1 MALEIRHG
9 RDGKPIPH
17 WFGRY
22 VDSNGK
28 RRVVS
33 LTEPLPTRHFPGSL
47 RETGDAIF
55 EASRARAEKEL
66 ETFQTE
72 ERHKGRADHLTE
84 RLIEAKTG
92 RKAEYVKLVDLPA
105 AWRGLGRESKPGAAW
120 LAWCDTVFARF
131 AAAVPCEFLHEVTPE
146 QAAAYVETL
155 RGGFTRRTANG
166 ASSLLR
172 SAFGRLLPLGTQNPF
187 AAGIAGR
194 GNDTEGETIHR
205 RPLTAEELARL
216 FEAAR
221 PDPFLYPLTVC
232 AALTGLRIGDVCLL
246 RWQSVDL
253 RGGFVTV
260 RTSKTGAVVEIP
272 IFQPLREV
280 LETALADRA
289 ESPYVWPDAARMYTA
304 NRYGIVYRGKSLF
317 ARTFAET
324 AGNGT
329 ETPAVASGRADLAE
343 TLPEASEAVRGAGF
357 ADSKRDRILDTL
369 ARVARGDSYRKIETE
384 TGRHRAQVSEDLREA
399 ERLTGLR
406 LRRGGAVRRGRAVR
420 DLIGATRAGRPGGAG
435 KLSASVLGWH
445 CLRGTWATL
454 ALSAGIPVE
463 TVKLVT
469 GHATANTVLKFYHNP
484 QREHLRAVLAGK
496 LPEVLTTGNGAAP
509 KQIGAGGTV
518 EGLAAQL
525 QSLSPADRAR
535 LAELLKGGEK

>member
-1 MALEIRHG
+1 MGLEIRRG
-9 RDGKPIPH
+9 RDGGLRRH
-17 WFGRY
+17 WY
-22 VDSNGK
+22 ASLVDSNGK
-28 RRVVS
+28 RKVIS
-33 LTEPLPTRHFPGSL
+33 LSEPLPVEHFPGSL
-47 RETGDAIF
+47 RETGDTVF
-55 EASRARAEKEL
+55 EASRARAQKEL
-66 ETFQTE
+66 EAYQSE
-72 ERHKGRADHLTE
+72 ARVKGRADHLTE
-84 RLIEAKTG
+84 RLIQAKTG
-92 RKAEYVKLVDLPA
+92 RKVQYVKLADLPA
-105 AWRGLGRESKPGAAW
+105 KWRGLRRESKPGAAW
-120 LAWCDTVFARF
+120 LQWCDTVFARF
-131 AAAVPCEFLHEVTPE
+131 AAAVPCEYLHEVTPE

-166 ASSLLR
+166 AASLLR

-187 AAGIAGR
+187 AVEIAGR
-194 GNDTEGETIHR
+194 GNDAAGETIHR

-272 IFQPLREV
+272 IFKPLREV

-289 ESPYVWPDAARMYTA
+289 ESPYVWPDAARMYKK

-343 TLPEASEAVRGAGF
+343 ALPEASEAVRGAGF
-357 ADSKRDRILDTL
+357 ADSKRDRILDSL
-369 ARVARGDSYRKIETE
+369 KRYASGQSYRQIEAE

-406 LRRGGAVRRGRAVR
+406 LRRGAAVRGGRAVR

-445 CLRGTWATL
+445 SLRGTWATL

-484 QREHLRAVLAGK
+484 NREHLRAVLGDK
-496 LPEVLTTGNGAAP
+496 LPGVLTGNGETP
-509 KQIGAGGTV
+509 RQIGAGV
-518 EGLAAQL
+518 ADLARQIKD
-525 QSLSPADRAR
+525 LSPADRAR
-535 LAELLKGGEK
+535 LAKLLKGGEQ

>member
-1 MALEIRHG
+1 MGLEIRRG
-9 RDGKPIPH
+9 RGGELRKH
-17 WFGRY
+17 WYGSY

-28 RRVVS
+28 RKVIS
-33 LTEPLPTRHFPGSL
+33 LSEPLPVKHFPGSL
-47 RETGDAIF
+47 RETGDTVF
-55 EASRARAEKEL
+55 EASRARAQKEL
-66 ETFQTE
+66 EAYQSE
-72 ERHKGRADHLTE
+72 ARQQGRADHLTE
-84 RLIEAKTG
+84 RLIQAKTG
-92 RKAEYVKLVDLPA
+92 RKVQYVKLADLPA

-131 AAAVPCEFLHEVTPE
+131 AAAVPCEYLHEVTPE
-146 QAAAYVETL
+146 RATAYVEAL

-166 ASSLLR
+166 AASLLR

-194 GNDTEGETIHR
+194 GNDAAGETIHR

-253 RGGFVTV
+253 RGGFVAV

-272 IFQPLREV
+272 IFRPLREV
-280 LETALADRA
+280 LETALAEREPDA
-289 ESPYVWPDAARMYTA
+289 VYVWPKAAGMYKK

-343 TLPEASEAVRGAGF
+343 VLPEASEAVRGAGF
-357 ADSKRDRILDTL
+357 ADSKRDRILDSL
-369 ARVARGDSYRKIETE
+369 KRYASGQSYRQIEAE

-406 LRRGGAVRRGRAVR
+406 LRRGAAVRGGRAVR

-484 QREHLRAVLAGK
+484 NRAHLRAVLGDK
-496 LPEVLTTGNGAAP
+496 LPDVLTGGAAP
-509 KQIGAGGTV
+509 RQIGAGV
-518 EGLAAQL
+518 AGLARQL
-525 QSLSPADRAR
+525 QALSKTDRAA
-535 LAELLKGGEK
+535 LAKLLKEG

>member
-1 MALEIRHG
+1 MGLEIRRG
-9 RDGKPIPH
+9 RDGELRKH
-17 WFGRY
+17 WYGSY

-28 RRVVS
+28 RKVIS
-33 LTEPLPTRHFPGSL
+33 LSEPLPVKHFPGSL
-47 RETGDAIF
+47 RETGDTVF
-55 EASRARAEKEL
+55 EASRARAQKEL
-66 ETFQTE
+66 EAYQSE
-72 ERHKGRADHLTE
+72 ARQQGRADHLTA
-84 RLIEAKTG
+84 RLIESKTG
-92 RKAEYVKLVDLPA
+92 QKVENVKLVDLA
-105 AWRGLGRESKPGAAW
+105 AKWRGLRRESKPGAAW
-120 LAWCDTVFARF
+120 LQWCDTTFARF

-146 QAAAYVETL
+146 QAAAYVEAL

-166 ASSLLR
+166 AASLLR

-194 GNDTEGETIHR
+194 GNDAAGETIHR

-221 PDPFLYPLTVC
+221 PDPFLFPLTVC

-272 IFQPLREV
+272 IFKPLREV

-343 TLPEASEAVRGAGF
+343 TLPEASEAVRGAGC
-357 ADSKRDRILDTL
+357 
-369 ARVARGDSYRKIETE
+369 
-384 TGRHRAQVSEDLREA
+384 
-399 ERLTGLR
+399 
-406 LRRGGAVRRGRAVR
+406 
-420 DLIGATRAGRPGGAG
+420 AGQQLPG
-435 KLSASVLGWH
+435 
-445 CLRGTWATL
+445 
-454 ALSAGIPVE
+454 
-463 TVKLVT
+463 
-469 GHATANTVLKFYHNP
+469 Y
-484 QREHLRAVLAGK
+484 
-496 LPEVLTTGNGAAP
+496 
-509 KQIGAGGTV
+509 
-518 EGLAAQL
+518 
-525 QSLSPADRAR
+525 
-535 LAELLKGGEK
+535 

>member
-1 MALEIRHG
+1 MGLEVRYG
-9 RDGKPIPH
+9 RGGRLRKH
-17 WFGRY
+17 WYGSY
-22 VDSNGK
+22 VDGNGK
-28 RRVVS
+28 RRVIA
-33 LTEPLPTRHFPGSL
+33 LTEPLPVKHFPGSL

-55 EASRARAEKEL
+55 EASRARAQKEL

-72 ERHKGRADHLTE
+72 ARHKGRADHLTE
-84 RLIEAKTG
+84 RLIQSKTG
-92 RKAEYVKLVDLPA
+92 RGVEYVRLADLPA
-105 AWRGLGRESKPGAAW
+105 AWRGLGRETKPGEPW
-120 LAWCDTVFARF
+120 LKWCDTVFTRF
-131 AAAVPCEFLHEVTPE
+131 AEALPCEYLHEVTPE

-166 ASSLLR
+166 AASLLK
-172 SAFGRLLPLGTQNPF
+172 SAFAKLLPLGTQNPF

-194 GNDTEGETIHR
+194 GNDAAGETIHR
-205 RPLTAEELARL
+205 RPLTAEELERL

-221 PDPFLYPLTVC
+221 PDPMLYALTVG

-289 ESPYVWPDAARMYTA
+289 ESPYVWPDAARMYKK
-304 NRYGIVYRGKSLF
+304 NRYGIVYRGKALF

-357 ADSKRDRILDTL
+357 ADSKRDRILDSL

-406 LRRGGAVRRGRAVR
+406 LRRGAAVRGGRAVR

-435 KLSASVLGWH
+435 KLAASVLGWH
-445 CLRGTWATL
+445 CLRATWATL
-454 ALSAGIPVE
+454 ALTAGIPVE

-469 GHATANTVLKFYHNP
+469 GHATANTVLGFYFNP
-484 QREHLRAVLAGK
+484 NREHLRAVLGDR
-496 LPEVLTTGNGAAP
+496 LPGVLTGNGETP
-509 KQIGAGGTV
+509 RQIGAGGTV
-518 EGLAAQL
+518 AGLARQL

-535 LAELLKGGEK
+535 LAELLKGGE

>member
-1 MALEIRHG
+1 MGLEIRRG
-9 RDGKPIPH
+9 RDGGLRRH
-17 WFGRY
+17 WY
-22 VDSNGK
+22 ASLVDSNGK
-28 RRVVS
+28 RKVIS
-33 LTEPLPTRHFPGSL
+33 LSEPLPVEHFPGSL
-47 RETGDAIF
+47 RETGDTVF
-55 EASRARAEKEL
+55 EASRARAQKEL
-66 ETFQTE
+66 EAYQSE
-72 ERHKGRADHLTE
+72 ARVKGRADHLTE
-84 RLIEAKTG
+84 RLIQAKTG
-92 RKAEYVKLVDLPA
+92 RKVQYVKLADLPA
-105 AWRGLGRESKPGAAW
+105 KWRGLRRESKPGAAW
-120 LAWCDTVFARF
+120 LQWCDTVFARF
-131 AAAVPCEFLHEVTPE
+131 AAAVPCEYLHEVTPE

-166 ASSLLR
+166 AASLLR

-187 AAGIAGR
+187 AVEIAGR
-194 GNDTEGETIHR
+194 GNDAAGETIHR

-272 IFQPLREV
+272 IFKPLREV

-289 ESPYVWPDAARMYTA
+289 ESPYVWPDAARMYKK

-343 TLPEASEAVRGAGF
+343 ALPEASEAVRGAGF
-357 ADSKRDRILDTL
+357 ADSKRDRILDSL
-369 ARVARGDSYRKIETE
+369 KRYASGQSYRQIEAE

-406 LRRGGAVRRGRAVR
+406 LRRGAAVRGGRAVR

-445 CLRGTWATL
+445 SLRGTWATL

-484 QREHLRAVLAGK
+484 NREHLRAVLGDK
-496 LPEVLTTGNGAAP
+496 LPGVLTGNGETP
-509 KQIGAGGTV
+509 RQIGAGV
-518 EGLAAQL
+518 AGLAAQL
-525 QSLSPADRAR
+525 KTLSPADRAR
-535 LAELLKGGEK
+535 LAELLKEGEK